1 MVDAETQT
9 YTSLSE
15 DAHYMV
21 RVIFMVTFRNFLL
34 NGMLKYKA
42 FAPLFTITESGILFT
57 VTNNFY
63 CVAIHSKIR
72 DINDRDWQLR
82 H

>member
-42 FAPLFTITESGILFT
+42 FAPLFSITESLIQKKKYT
-57 VTNNFY
+57 CN
-63 CVAIHSKIR
+63 KIYNYLMER
-72 DINDRDWQLR
+72 MK
-82 H
+82 